1 MISLGRLR
9 ILGPVTIRAPTK
21 IVLKSERWTQDKHN
35 ANFNCR
41 THWTHQGLKTAQ
53 LLQFKFLWLKQK
65 PVGLHEL
72 VRWITICIA
81 GSSLPTS
88 SGLRALLHKF
98 SRFISRLW
106 NVIGWNST
114 IKVSGLCVQSPVTPA
129 RRLSLSAQRRR
140 PRPRTSRMMLTEL
153 ETGSELCFPTCD
165 ALKRYV
171 FNEEKDILIDDE
183 TDLVGVVMVF
193 GCGNIWLWTYLD
205 RAGLSWV
212 TSERGQSVTLAT
224 GSLRQGQ
231 HTNFYQNNFSFS
243 WSHP

>member
-114 IKVSGLCVQSPVTPA
+114 IKVSGLCVQSPVTQPGA
-129 RRLSLSAQRRR
+129 SHSPLRGAGPGPDLK
-140 PRPRTSRMMLTEL
+140 
-153 ETGSELCFPTCD
+153 D
-165 ALKRYV
+165 A
-171 FNEEKDILIDDE
+171 
-183 TDLVGVVMVF
+183 
-193 GCGNIWLWTYLD
+193 D
-205 RAGLSWV
+205 RAGSWLGAMFPYMWC
-212 TSERGQSVTLAT
+212 SKTLCIQW
-224 GSLRQGQ
+224 GKGHFNWRRDRFGWCCHGL
-231 HTNFYQNNFSFS
+231 
-243 WSHP
+243 WLW